1 MKCNLLEFAH
11 FVKRHVFSYSNSEDL
26 EATDDEKKRLIE
38 RYSEWFVST

>member
-1 MKCNLLEFAH
+1 MKN
-11 FVKRHVFSYSNSEDL
+11 HVFSYSKSEDL